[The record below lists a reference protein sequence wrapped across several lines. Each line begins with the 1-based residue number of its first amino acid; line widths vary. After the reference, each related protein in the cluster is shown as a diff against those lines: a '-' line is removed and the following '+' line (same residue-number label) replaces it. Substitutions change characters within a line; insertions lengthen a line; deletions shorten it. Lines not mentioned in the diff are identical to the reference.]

1 MLNNY
6 LSPACTNEISE
17 RLRQKLDLMGQK
29 EKKIENILIKEL
41 MIIKRFETC
50 TILSL
55 LEQSMYIQ
63 AQDY

>member
-1 MLNNY
+1 MKSVNVY
-6 LSPACTNEISE
+6 LH
-17 RLRQKLDLMGQK
+17 QKLDLMGQK
-29 EKKIENILIKEL
+29 EKKIESILITEL